1 MASFNVVLFP
11 EFEVGAIESQSK
23 QMELLR
29 SMMSTDCALFLGVK
43 GDETLQ
49 AFDFA
54 REVLGEFEAP
64 YVAFV
69 WNQMT
74 TKNTPRVQHQLPHL
88 KTSLVFVWCF
98 VRKTD
103 KDEDII
109 LNKNAGHHLIDSR
122 VSQPYELFD
131 AVADHLIF
139 ERRLAINAKKATTE
153 FAVWNTQMQDDN
165 VNIKPMGQL
174 SVSSS
179 RKTRLLRA
187 YLTKVSRK
195 QLLKDKTNLMNF
207 FQERPHDE
215 NSAVLAMIQD
225 KTQKEKEIMGLVRYF
240 LKKKKREEDIINSSN
255 DNDNDNNNTNKQ
267 QKNAKGTPSK
277 KRKLQPGVGI
287 NKPVLISPEF
297 EAFLKD
303 KAKMSIKDNMVSRVD
318 VVRAIS
324 KYIKDKKLNEGRVV
338 MARDDAGLSA
348 LLQKDTPPEIDIT
361 FFNLYRYI
369 NHHFIKTP
377 K

>member
-11 EFEVGAIESQSK
+11 EFEVGAIESQSQ

-29 SMMSTDCALFLGVK
+29 SMMSTDCALILGVK

-54 REVLGEFEAP
+54 REVLGDGEFEAP

-74 TKNTPRVQHQLPHL
+74 TKKTPRVQHQLPHL
-88 KTSLVFVWCF
+88 KTSLLFLWCF

-103 KDEDII
+103 KDEDVI

-131 AVADHLIF
+131 AVADHLIYD
-139 ERRLAINAKKATTE
+139 RRLAINSQKATTE
-153 FAVWNTQMQDDN
+153 FAVWNTKMQDDN
-165 VNIKPMGQL
+165 VNIKPTGQL
-174 SVSSS
+174 SCSSS
-179 RKTRLLRA
+179 RKARMLRA

-207 FQERPHDE
+207 YQERPHDE
-215 NSAVLAMIQD
+215 NSPVLAMIQD
-225 KTQKEKEIMGLVRYF
+225 KTQKEVMGLVRHF
-240 LKKKKREEDIINSSN
+240 LKKKKNEEDIISSSN
-255 DNDNDNNNTNKQ
+255 SNNNTNKP
-267 QKNAKGTPSK
+267 QKNAKGNPSN

-297 EAFLKD
+297 ETFLKE

-318 VVRAIS
+318 VVRGMS
-324 KYIKDKKLNEGRVV
+324 KYIKENKLNEGRVV
-338 MARDDAGLSA
+338 NARDDAGLSA
-348 LLQKDTPPEIDIT
+348 LLKKDTPPEIDIT

-369 NHHFIKTP
+369 NHHFIKT
-377 K
+377 KK